1 MSKNW
6 AELKRTFRLE
16 ARLMIE
22 RWRSLFFWEGVNSGS
37 EAALSERQKDRNVIK
52 TRIREPA
59 SYPDLTIELFHI
71 QGNGELDRLVWEP
84 DRAELTESKLFF
96 FFFVFLLTFVVRVGS
111 ISKEIEELIDGS
123 MRTCLQLVQGR
134 GGEKKRDKKVW
145 RKWNRQCM
153 L

>member
-71 QGNGELDRLVWEP
+71 QGNGELDRLVWEL
-84 DRAELTESKLFF
+84 DRAELTESKLLFF
-96 FFFVFLLTFVVRVGS
+96 SSFF
-111 ISKEIEELIDGS
+111 
-123 MRTCLQLVQGR
+123 CLPL
-134 GGEKKRDKKVW
+134 
-145 RKWNRQCM
+145 
-153 L
+153 